1 MDLEGKTAIVT
12 GGSGGLG
19 ARICHA
25 LADAGSNVA
34 VVYNSDRQGGE
45 RHAAELRDK
54 GVRAD
59 IFQCDVTDPEQ
70 VESLVTQVVDTF
82 GSVDILINNAGYN
95 KWIAYDDLDALTF
108 EEWNKIID
116 INLNGPMH
124 CMKAVA
130 ATMKRQGAGQIV
142 NVSSVAGLGP
152 TGSSIPYAVAKA
164 ALIHL
169 TKCMA
174 VALGPEVV
182 VNAVAP
188 GAFEGTGMSAN
199 LSDEYK
205 ETARQGA
212 ALKHMADKDDIA
224 LQMVAFCRTG
234 SITGQTVVIDSGRV
248 FH

>member
-1 MDLEGKTAIVT
+1 MDLNGKTAIVT

-19 ARICHA
+19 ARLCHA

-34 VVYNSDRQGGE
+34 VVYNSDREGGE
-45 RHAAELRDK
+45 RHATELREK
-54 GVRAD
+54 GVKSD
-59 IFQCDVTDPEQ
+59 IFQCDVTDPAQ
-70 VESLVTQVVDTF
+70 VESMVSRVVDTF
-82 GSVDILINNAGYN
+82 GSLDILINNAGYN

-108 EEWNKIID
+108 EEWSKILD

-130 ATMKRQGAGQIV
+130 TTMKSQGAGQIV

-199 LSDEYK
+199 LSAEYK
-205 ETARQGA
+205 ETAGQGA
-212 ALKHMADKDDIA
+212 ALKHLADKDDIA
-224 LQMVAFCRTG
+224 LQVVAFCRTG